1 MAPSGAVR
9 GLSTRAGPHLVRCQ
23 MDNPYMSKVQRKGL
37 PHLVRLPMLTPLP
50 WAVVVG
56 YVLVF
61 LILDWASF
69 IRPLQGLNI
78 TPWNPQPALAV
89 ALLMAS
95 RRLWWVVIGGLLA
108 AELLVRGLP
117 GDLVVVSLAAAA
129 LTCSYLAMAAALE
142 RKLGDGWRISDGRD
156 VAWFLVII
164 ALGALLSGVV
174 YVGTYAAG
182 GVLPPG
188 PVWAALTRYWVGD
201 AVGMTVT
208 LPVLLV
214 AMDADRRETLVQT
227 LRQGPWWLTALSII
241 MLLALLFA
249 GDEDSF
255 NYAYLLLLPVIW
267 ASMRFGLAGAV
278 LAAALTQIGL
288 IVAMQTGSHPDSFVV
303 ELQLLMAAI
312 TTTGLLLGV
321 TVDERERSDV
331 ELRSSLRMAAA
342 GQMSAA
348 LAHELSQPLTALTTY
363 AQSCELLAIG
373 PASLTPERQALLV
386 DVSRRISADARRA
399 GDVIKRLRDFFQTG
413 ATQLRACDLALLI
426 EAELQAQQRRADAS
440 AIRLESDLRKGL
452 PCVWVDAVQIQVVL
466 RNLVSNALDSATSKG
481 EPGEVMVRLSAPGSE
496 ILVEVLDTGSGCTP
510 HQALSVFEP
519 GTSTKVG
526 GMGVGLSICRAII
539 EAHGGRIWALP
550 GQSGHFCFTL
560 ALDHDEPE
568 SRPA

>member
-1 MAPSGAVR
+1 MLQAQ
-9 GLSTRAGPHLVRCQ
+9 RAG
-23 MDNPYMSKVQRKGL
+23 L
-37 PHLVRLPMLTPLP
+37 PNLARLPMLTPLP

-56 YVLVF
+56 YLLVF

-108 AELLVRGLP
+108 AEGLVRGVP
-117 GDLVVVSLAAAA
+117 GDLMVVALAAAA

-142 RKLGDGWRISDGRD
+142 RKLADGWRISGGRD
-156 VAWFLVII
+156 VAWFLAII

-188 PVWAALTRYWVGD
+188 PVWAALARYWVGD

-208 LPVLLV
+208 LPILLV
-214 AMDADRRETLVQT
+214 GMDADRRDTLVNT
-227 LRQGPWWLTALSII
+227 LRQGEWWLTAVAI
-241 MLLALLFA
+241 MVLLGLLFGGQA
-249 GDEDSF
+249 ESF

-278 LAAALTQIGL
+278 LAAALTQVGL
-288 IVAMQTGSHPDSFVV
+288 IVAMQTGSHQDSFVV

-321 TVDERERSDV
+321 TVDERARSDA

-348 LAHELSQPLTALTTY
+348 LAHELSQPLTALATY
-363 AQSCELLAIG
+363 AQTCELLAAAADSHSPG
-373 PASLTPERQALLV
+373 QRALLL
-386 DVSRRISADARRA
+386 DVTRKISSDARRA
-399 GDVIKRLRDFFQTG
+399 GDVVKRLRDFFQSGDTHL
-413 ATQLRACDLALLI
+413 QPCDLGQLVQ
-426 EAELQAQQRRADAS
+426 AELQQQQRRADA
-440 AIRLESDLRKGL
+440 AGIDLATHPPRDL
-452 PCVWVDAVQIQVVL
+452 PRVWADEVQIQVVL
-466 RNLVSNALDSATSKG
+466 RNLVGNALDAASEAG
-481 EPGEVMVRLSAPGSE
+481 GPGQVSVRLGSTRNE
-496 ILVEVLDTGSGCTP
+496 VLVEVLDSGAGVTP
-510 HQALSVFEP
+510 AQAVSVFEP
-519 GTSTKVG
+519 GSSTKVG
-526 GMGVGLSICRAII
+526 GMGVGLGICRAIV
-539 EAHGGRIWALP
+539 EAHGGRLWALP
-550 GQSGHFCFTL
+550 GPGGHFCFTL
-560 ALDHDEPE
+560 SLEGDRADEPA
-568 SRPA
+568 STSPGRRSTRHAP

>member
-1 MAPSGAVR
+1 M
-9 GLSTRAGPHLVRCQ
+9 
-23 MDNPYMSKVQRKGL
+23 
-37 PHLVRLPMLTPLP
+37 VRLPMLTPLP

-108 AELLVRGLP
+108 AELVVRGLP
-117 GDLVVVSLAAAA
+117 GDLVVVALAAAA

-156 VAWFLVII
+156 VAWFLAII

-188 PVWAALTRYWVGD
+188 PVWAALARYWVGD

-208 LPVLLV
+208 LPILLV
-214 AMDADRRETLVQT
+214 AMDADRRETLIQT
-227 LRQGPWWLTALSII
+227 VRQGPWWLTAVLII
-241 MLLALLFA
+241 LLLGLLFG

-255 NYAYLLLLPVIW
+255 NHAYLLLLPVIW

-288 IVAMQTGSHPDSFVV
+288 IVAMQTGSHQDGFVV

-321 TVDERERSDV
+321 TVDERERSDA

-348 LAHELSQPLTALTTY
+348 LAHELSQPLTALATY
-363 AQSCELLAIG
+363 AQTCELLAG
-373 PASLTPERQALLV
+373 DPVSQTPERQAMLV
-386 DVSRRISADARRA
+386 DVTRRISADARRA

-413 ATQLRACDLALLI
+413 ATHLQACDMARLV
-426 EAELQAQQRRADAS
+426 EAELLSQQRRAEAS
-440 AIRLESDLRKGL
+440 TIRLTSQLAGGL
-452 PCVWVDAVQIQVVL
+452 PRIWVDEVQIQVVL
-466 RNLVSNALDSATSKG
+466 RNLVSNALDSATAKNG
-481 EPGEVMVRLSAPGSE
+481 TGEVTVRVSATPIE
-496 ILVEVLDTGSGCTP
+496 IFVEVLDSGSGVTP
-510 HQALSVFEP
+510 SQALSVFEP
-519 GTSTKVG
+519 STSTKVG
-526 GMGVGLSICRAII
+526 GMGVGLGICRAIV
-539 EAHGGRIWALP
+539 EAHGGRLWALP
-550 GQSGHFCFTL
+550 GPSGHFCFTL
-560 ALDHDEPE
+560 ALDVDDDEPE
-568 SRPA
+568 PPAA

>member
-1 MAPSGAVR
+1 
-9 GLSTRAGPHLVRCQ
+9 
-23 MDNPYMSKVQRKGL
+23 
-37 PHLVRLPMLTPLP
+37 MLTPLP
-50 WAVVVG
+50 WVVVVG
-56 YVLVF
+56 YVVTF

-117 GDLVVVSLAAAA
+117 GDPVVVTLAGAA

-142 RKLGDGWRISDGRD
+142 RKLGDGWRISNGRD
-156 VAWFLVII
+156 VAWFLAII

-182 GVLPPG
+182 GILPQG
-188 PVWAALTRYWVGD
+188 PVWTALARYWVGD

-208 LPVLLV
+208 LPILLV
-214 AMDADRRETLVQT
+214 AMDADRRDTLIQT
-227 LRQGPWWLTALSII
+227 LRQRQWWLTTMSII
-241 MLLALLFA
+241 VLLAFLFG

-267 ASMRFGLAGAV
+267 ASMRFGMAGAV

-288 IVAMQTGSHPDSFVV
+288 IVAMQTGSHQDGFVI

-321 TVDERERSDV
+321 TVDERARSDA

-348 LAHELSQPLTALTTY
+348 LAHELSQPLTALATY
-363 AQSCELLAIG
+363 AQTCELLAG
-373 PASLTPERQALLV
+373 DSAPPTAERQDMLF
-386 DVSRRISADARRA
+386 DVARRISADARRA
-399 GDVIKRLRDFFQTG
+399 GDVVKRLRDFFQTG
-413 ATQLRACDLALLI
+413 TTHLQACDLARL
-426 EAELQAQQRRADAS
+426 AGTELSAHQRRADTS
-440 AIRLESDLRKGL
+440 GIRLRPVFQADLPR
-452 PCVWVDAVQIQVVL
+452 VWLDEVQIQVVL
-466 RNLVSNALDSATSKG
+466 RNLVSNALDSATAQG
-481 EPGEVMVRLSAPGSE
+481 GPGDVTVRLSASSSE
-496 ILVEVLDTGSGCTP
+496 ILVEVLDSGGGVTP
-510 HQALSVFEP
+510 SQALSVFEP
-519 GTSTKVG
+519 GASTKVG
-526 GMGVGLSICRAII
+526 GMGVGLGICRAIV
-539 EAHGGRIWALP
+539 EAHGGRLWAVP
-550 GQSGHFCFTL
+550 GPGGHFCFTL
-560 ALDHDEPE
+560 APDADE
-568 SRPA
+568 SDMQTS

>member
-1 MAPSGAVR
+1 
-9 GLSTRAGPHLVRCQ
+9 
-23 MDNPYMSKVQRKGL
+23 MSEVQRNDL
-37 PHLVRLPMLTPLP
+37 PNLARLPMLTPLP

-108 AELLVRGLP
+108 AEVLVRGIP
-117 GDLVVVSLAAAA
+117 GDVVVVTLAAAA

-142 RKLGDGWRISDGRD
+142 RKLGDGWRVSTGRD
-156 VAWFLVII
+156 VAWFLAII

-188 PVWAALTRYWVGD
+188 PAWAALARYWVGD

-208 LPVLLV
+208 LPILLV
-214 AMDADRRETLVQT
+214 AMDADRRETLMQT
-227 LRQGPWWLTALSII
+227 LRQGQWWLTAVSIA
-241 MLLALLFA
+241 MLLGLLSG
-249 GDEDSF
+249 GDEESF

-267 ASMRFGLAGAV
+267 ASMRFGIAGAV

-288 IVAMQTGSHPDSFVV
+288 IVAMQIGAHQDGFVV

-321 TVDERERSDV
+321 TVDERARSDA

-348 LAHELSQPLTALTTY
+348 LAHELSQPLTALATY
-363 AQSCELLAIG
+363 AQTCELLVAD
-373 PASLTPERQALLV
+373 PASLTPDRQALLV
-386 DVSRRISADARRA
+386 DVTRRISADARRA
-399 GDVIKRLRDFFQTG
+399 GDVVKRLRDFFQTG
-413 ATQLRACDLALLI
+413 ATHLQACDMAQLVQ
-426 EAELQAQQRRADAS
+426 AELQAQQRRADTS
-440 AIRLESDLRKGL
+440 AIRLTSPAPGGL
-452 PCVWVDAVQIQVVL
+452 PKVWVDEVQIQVVL
-466 RNLVSNALDSATSKG
+466 RNLVGNALDSASARG
-481 EPGEVMVRLSAPGSE
+481 EPGEVTVRLSADSSE
-496 ILVEVLDTGSGCTP
+496 ILVEVLDSGSGVTP
-510 HQALSVFEP
+510 TQALSVFEP

-526 GMGVGLSICRAII
+526 GMGVGLGICRAIV
-539 EAHGGRIWALP
+539 EAHGGRLWALP
-550 GQSGHFCFTL
+550 GPVGHFCFTL
-560 ALDHDEPE
+560 AREGEEADGPT
-568 SRPA
+568 S

>member
-1 MAPSGAVR
+1 
-9 GLSTRAGPHLVRCQ
+9 
-23 MDNPYMSKVQRKGL
+23 MSEFQRKGL
-37 PHLVRLPMLTPLP
+37 PYLARLPTLTPLP
-50 WAVVVG
+50 WAVVIG
-56 YVLVF
+56 YVVVY

-95 RRLWWVVIGGLLA
+95 RRLWWVVIGGVLA

-117 GDLVVVSLAAAA
+117 GDLVVVALAAAA
-129 LTCSYLAMAAALE
+129 LTCSYLAMATALE

-156 VAWFLVII
+156 VAWFLAII

-188 PVWAALTRYWVGD
+188 PVWAALARYWVGD

-208 LPVLLV
+208 LPILLV
-214 AMDADRRETLVQT
+214 AMDADRRETLIRA
-227 LRQGPWWLTALSII
+227 LRQGPWWLTAVSII
-241 MLLALLFA
+241 VLLGLLFG
-249 GDEDSF
+249 GDKESF

-288 IVAMQTGSHPDSFVV
+288 IVAMQTGSHQDDFVV

-321 TVDERERSDV
+321 TVEERERSDA

-348 LAHELSQPLTALTTY
+348 LAHELSQPLTALATY
-363 AQSCELLAIG
+363 AQTCELLVSD
-373 PASLTPERQALLV
+373 PASQTPERQAMLV
-386 DVSRRISADARRA
+386 DVTRRISADARRA
-399 GDVIKRLRDFFQTG
+399 GDVVKRLRDFFQTG
-413 ATQLRACDLALLI
+413 ATHLQACDMAQLVR
-426 EAELQAQQRRADAS
+426 AELQAQQPRADAS
-440 AIRLESDLRKGL
+440 AIRLGCDLPEIL
-452 PCVWVDAVQIQVVL
+452 PTVWVDEVQIQVVL
-466 RNLVSNALDSATSKG
+466 RNLVSNALDSATAKG
-481 EPGEVMVRLSAPGSE
+481 APGEVTVRLSAASRD
-496 ILVEVLDTGSGCTP
+496 ILVEVLDSGSGVTP
-510 HQALSVFEP
+510 SQALSVFEP

-526 GMGVGLSICRAII
+526 GMGVGLGICRAIV
-539 EAHGGRIWALP
+539 EAHGGRLWTLP
-550 GQSGHFCFTL
+550 GPSGHFCFTL
-560 ALDHDEPE
+560 ALDNDEADP
-568 SRPA
+568 PAA